1 MRSTVKINLFLTKDL
16 SKYNIAMFYGMISN
30 VIRDAENMLKN
41 LIVFIALLL
50 FLVGLFFLR
59 SKKTGGLS
67 PESGMIIDALNSI
80 GNGAD
85 SNGQAQTF
93 FKDVN

>member
-1 MRSTVKINLFLTKDL
+1 
-16 SKYNIAMFYGMISN
+16 
-30 VIRDAENMLKN
+30 MLKN
-41 LIVFIALLL
+41 LIIFIVFLL

-67 PESGMIIDALNSI
+67 PESGMIIKALNSL

-85 SNGQAQTF
+85 L
-93 FKDVN
+93 

>member
-1 MRSTVKINLFLTKDL
+1 
-16 SKYNIAMFYGMISN
+16 MFYGMISN

-59 SKKTGGLS
+59 SKKTGGLRVLKA
-67 PESGMIIDALNSI
+67 E
-80 GNGAD
+80 
-85 SNGQAQTF
+85 
-93 FKDVN
+93 